1 VILLQRG
8 TNAWGGIMRLLCGF
22 QISVPR
28 WVRTNSATTIR
39 QRRNVIESYEA
50 YGACLAVRL
59 PLIAQAFASAI
70 WPVLSTFIVAP
81 SQKQKGSRARIEE
94 MLDDR
99 EMGRKTGRA

>member
-39 QRRNVIESYEA
+39 QWRNVIESYEA
-50 YGACLAVRL
+50 CGACLAVRL
-59 PLIAQAFASAI
+59 RSSRKHLRAQYGQFRAHSWSRLAKSRKAAL
-70 WPVLSTFIVAP
+70 PV
-81 SQKQKGSRARIEE
+81 
-94 MLDDR
+94 
-99 EMGRKTGRA
+99 